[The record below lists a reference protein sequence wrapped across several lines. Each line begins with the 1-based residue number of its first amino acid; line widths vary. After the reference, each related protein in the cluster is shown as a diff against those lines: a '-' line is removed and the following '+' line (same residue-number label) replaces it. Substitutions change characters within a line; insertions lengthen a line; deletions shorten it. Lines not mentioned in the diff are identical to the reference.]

1 MTESH
6 FLLFRKS
13 AATLLYSPTRMKSAG
28 EESASE
34 ESASEVLNA
43 KATIGWGLPK
53 SPILADFSLIISAKM
68 ARYVS
73 ACMKYIYVFLCRFLR
88 LRVSFFLLV
97 TEEYYIREDLFPE
110 FFLIVIAAYYN
121 SLLAVV

>member
-1 MTESH
+1 MPINN
-6 FLLFRKS
+6 RVGS
-13 AATLLYSPTRMKSAG
+13 AKKLR
-28 EESASE
+28 
-34 ESASEVLNA
+34 V
-43 KATIGWGLPK
+43 
-53 SPILADFSLIISAKM
+53 ADFSLIISAKM

-73 ACMKYIYVFLCRFLR
+73 ACMKYNYVFFCRFLR

>member
-28 EESASE
+28 EESAR
-34 ESASEVLNA
+34 EVLNA
-43 KATIGWGLPK
+43 MATIGWGLPK
-53 SPILADFSLIISAKM
+53 SLIVADFPLITSAKM

-73 ACMKYIYVFLCRFLR
+73 ACMKYIYVFFCRFLR
-88 LRVSFFLLV
+88 FRVSLFLLI